1 MWTHARPEAGRNS
14 ANEWSD
20 LPRRASGVGRVGL
33 RFCLAF
39 AAFTVA
45 VFMALYSVQDTIVAR
60 LNRHL
65 AWLAGTILGAVGAP
79 VASLGPMVSIGSF
92 AVEIKNNCN
101 AIYEAG
107 LFAAAVWAYP
117 APARAK
123 AVGTLIGVSILYLV
137 NLVRVLSLLAI
148 GFLARRWFDVAHLY
162 VWQVVFFAVV
172 AACWFGW
179 ILRLPSKA

>member
-1 MWTHARPEAGRNS
+1 MGQAVQR
-14 ANEWSD
+14 
-20 LPRRASGVGRVGL
+20 LPQASSEERVVL

-45 VFMALYSVQDTIVAR
+45 VFIALYGVQDTIIVR
-60 LNRHL
+60 LNRHV
-65 AWLAGTILGAVGAP
+65 AWLAGAIVTALGAP
-79 VASLGPMVSIGSF
+79 VASRGAVVSVGSF

-117 APARAK
+117 APVRAK
-123 AVGTLIGVSILYLV
+123 AVGTLLGVSILYLV

-148 GFLARRWFDVAHLY
+148 GVLARGWFDVAHLY
-162 VWQVVFFAVV
+162 VWQALFFAVV
-172 AACWFGW
+172 AGCWFGW
-179 ILRLPSKA
+179 ILRLPSKP

>member
-1 MWTHARPEAGRNS
+1 MRQTVERLPHAISE
-14 ANEWSD
+14 
-20 LPRRASGVGRVGL
+20 RRVVL
-33 RFCLAF
+33 RFCLAL

-45 VFMALYSVQDTIVAR
+45 VFIVLYGVQDTIIVR
-60 LNRHL
+60 LNRHV
-65 AWLAGTILGAVGAP
+65 AWLAGAILSALGAP
-79 VASLGPMVSIGSF
+79 VASRGPVVSVGNF

-117 APARAK
+117 APVRAK
-123 AVGTLIGVSILYLV
+123 AFGTLIGVSLLYLV

-148 GFLARRWFDVAHLY
+148 GVLARGWFDVAHLY
-162 VWQVVFFAVV
+162 VWQALFFAVV

-179 ILRLPSKA
+179 ILRLPSKT

>member
-1 MWTHARPEAGRNS
+1 MGQRVEGRQHASSE
-14 ANEWSD
+14 
-20 LPRRASGVGRVGL
+20 GRVAL

-45 VFMALYSVQDTIVAR
+45 VFLALYGVQDTIIVH
-60 LNRHL
+60 LNRHVG
-65 AWLAGTILGAVGAP
+65 WLAGAILSALGAP
-79 VASLGPMVSIGSF
+79 VASRGAVVSVGSF

-117 APARAK
+117 APVRAK
-123 AVGTLIGVSILYLV
+123 AVGTLIGVSVLYLV

-148 GFLARRWFDVAHLY
+148 GVLAPGWFDVAHLY
-162 VWQVVFFAVV
+162 IWQALFFAVV
-172 AACWFGW
+172 AGCWFGW
-179 ILRLPSKA
+179 ILRLPSKT

>member
-1 MWTHARPEAGRNS
+1 MEQSVERRP
-14 ANEWSD
+14 D
-20 LPRRASGVGRVGL
+20 ASGEGRVVL

-45 VFMALYSVQDTIVAR
+45 VFIV
-60 LNRHL
+60 LC
-65 AWLAGTILGAVGAP
+65 AP
-79 VASLGPMVSIGSF
+79 VASHGAVVSVGSF

-117 APARAK
+117 APVRAK
-123 AVGTLIGVSILYLV
+123 AVGTLIGVSLLYLV

-148 GFLARRWFDVAHLY
+148 GVLARGWFDVAHLY
-162 VWQVVFFAVV
+162 VWQALFFAVV
-172 AACWFGW
+172 AGCWFGW
-179 ILRLPSKA
+179 ILRLPSKT